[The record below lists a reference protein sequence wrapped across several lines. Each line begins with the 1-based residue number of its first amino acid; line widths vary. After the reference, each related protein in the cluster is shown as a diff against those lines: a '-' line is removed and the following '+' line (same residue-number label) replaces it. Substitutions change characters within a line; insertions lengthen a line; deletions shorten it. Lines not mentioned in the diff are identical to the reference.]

1 MGFWDQRGRP
11 AIMAALEA
19 ACDAVTDDLAAEL
32 RERDQTRHAFLA
44 EEVDRLKAIAATADQ
59 LAQENRSL
67 REELEQLRKTQRS
80 VPAVV
85 ADSPSPGTRDA
96 FTITAPEASTPRPP
110 LQALDAI
117 SLNQATLPGIS
128 SSTREGEDWDPN
140 FRRLAKRFAALQKK
154 FEVKRNA
161 AKTILDQR
169 DAWMRYAESL
179 EAKLKKL
186 EKRHSGGGGPS
197 AGGTAARPSPNTGND
212 EEGQV
217 PENTGP
223 GSSFASNPEAITRL
237 RPHKDVTEA
246 TGAQS
251 WRAVSTPTATIA
263 QDDAPTEA
271 GSVAPSIDRESSDG
285 GDHQD
290 DLPSLPPIVTAQ
302 QRLATVKHEPS
313 SDGPVVVFERSVHKR
328 KNTDDSRQLLPPSR
342 RIKHE
347 YDNSSDPVVT
357 AELSAFSPHESV
369 DLDAGQGMPTP
380 RKQRP
385 TECRSGL
392 VEDIVRET
400 EHQQKRG
407 APSLGDGDF
416 LGSKK
421 KPKRSGHTRSATNA
435 ERLDDGIADIAGDGF
450 LSIQADKS
458 RQKGKGLSH
467 SPPERRALQ
476 TLLDYGL
483 PENDPVVQRPTRQA
497 HGDPHSDTSEME
509 TRRSLLQHD
518 KRMSTRTPDKVS
530 IESKT
535 GIAPKSRLTRGNKDP
550 PKGRPLRERPLS
562 ELRPEDFKV
571 NPKSN
576 NGYTHAFNDVVR
588 GKANRAEL
596 SGCTDP
602 NCCGKV
608 LRAMAESE
616 LKSGGALIPSRV
628 EDIKLLE
635 NYLGDE
641 AYRLALMTR
650 EEKQAMW
657 LEAKI
662 QQLANTHGRHRH
674 RFARRAS
681 PPGYWNP
688 EFPTT
693 QEIEAGREEEERANR
708 RLVEERWR
716 DATRGGGL
724 WLFRD
729 E

>member
-44 EEVDRLKAIAATADQ
+44 EEVDRLKAIAATTDQ
-59 LAQENRSL
+59 LEHENRSL
-67 REELEQLRKTQRS
+67 REELEHLRRSQRS
-80 VPAVV
+80 APNV
-85 ADSPSPGTRDA
+85 AAEGPSSDIRNALT
-96 FTITAPEASTPRPP
+96 TTAPEASTPRPP
-110 LQALDAI
+110 LQALEVI
-117 SLNQATLPGIS
+117 SPNQTAGLPGTS
-128 SSTREGEDWDPN
+128 PPPREGEDWEPN

-179 EAKLKKL
+179 EAKLKKF
-186 EKRHSGGGGPS
+186 EKRHMDGGRLS
-197 AGGTAARPSPNTGND
+197 AARPSSITGNND
-212 EEGQV
+212 EGQQAV
-217 PENTGP
+217 ITGP
-223 GSSFASNPEAITRL
+223 ASSFVSNPEAT
-237 RPHKDVTEA
+237 
-246 TGAQS
+246 TGQGLHEDAIEDARTQS
-251 WRAVSTPTATIA
+251 RRAASTPVTAIT
-263 QDDAPTEA
+263 QDDVQTEG
-271 GSVAPSIDRESSDG
+271 GSVAPSTNRETSDSG
-285 GDHQD
+285 GQQD
-290 DLPSLPPIVTAQ
+290 DLPSLPPITTAK
-302 QRLATVKHEPS
+302 QRFVPVKHEPS
-313 SDGPVVVFERSVHKR
+313 SDGPVVICERSVRKR
-328 KNTDDSRQLLPPSR
+328 KNTDDGRQLLPPSR

-347 YDNSSDPVVT
+347 YGNSSDPVVT
-357 AELSAFSPHESV
+357 AELGAFSPHESV

-385 TECRSGL
+385 IECRRGL
-392 VEDIVRET
+392 EEEISNET
-400 EHQQKRG
+400 EHQQIRG
-407 APSLGDGDF
+407 TTSLNDGGLLD
-416 LGSKK
+416 SKK
-421 KPKRSGHTRSATNA
+421 KPKRYGHIRSATDN
-435 ERLDDGIADIAGDGF
+435 ERLDDGIADVARDDF
-450 LSIQADKS
+450 LSVQAGWP
-458 RQKGKGLSH
+458 RQTGTGLSR
-467 SPPERRALQ
+467 SAPERRALQ

-483 PENDPVVQRPTRQA
+483 PERDPAVLRPTRQA
-497 HGDPHSDTSEME
+497 RGDAQSDTFEME
-509 TRRSLLQHD
+509 SRRSLQQHG
-518 KRMSTRTPDKVS
+518 KRMSTRTTDKDS
-530 IESKT
+530 MESKT
-535 GIAPKSRLTRGNKDP
+535 GSAPKSRPTRGNKDL
-550 PKGRPLRERPLS
+550 PKPRPLRERPLTD
-562 ELRPEDFKV
+562 LRPEDFKV

-588 GKANRAEL
+588 GKTDRAEL

-602 NCCGKV
+602 NCCGKM

-650 EEKQAMW
+650 EEKQATW

-662 QQLANTHGRHRH
+662 HHLANTHGRHRH
-674 RFARRAS
+674 KFARRAS

-708 RLVEERWR
+708 RVVEERWR
-716 DATRGGGL
+716 EATRGGGL